1 MREGKGKEEGEGEGE
16 EGCCMDVYV
25 GCTTQ
30 DQSTRGYREWP
41 TWPTLPTEQVI
52 LHGLSL
58 LRVVG
63 HKVSPHQFLENPEEQ
78 HYVGVID
85 DGHVPLAQVGDG
97 YNMSVTSARDTCV
110 QVGDGHNMSTLVQG
124 IHVCRW
130 GMVTTCQHTSA
141 RDTCVQVGDGHNMS
155 PH

>member
-41 TWPTLPTEQVI
+41 TLPTEQVI

-63 HKVSPHQFLENPEEQ
+63 HKVSPHQFLENPKEQ

-85 DGHVPLAQVGDG
+85 DGHVPPAQHLLGAGWGREG
-97 YNMSVTSARDTCV
+97 YNMSA
-110 QVGDGHNMSTLVQG
+110 H
-124 IHVCRW
+124 
-130 GMVTTCQHTSA
+130 
-141 RDTCVQVGDGHNMS
+141 
-155 PH
+155 